1 MTRRKPL
8 RQSSTGSTRAA
19 WTEFWDASTLRGDHR
34 FRDGRTAARLR
45 AHWDGVFARQFR
57 PGDSVTLLDAAC
69 GEGELVRRARSCA
82 APVADFE
89 LSIHCTDIA
98 AAAAAAAARPGPGEP
113 VACPVV
119 ADGAALPF
127 PDGSFDCVVSQFGLE
142 YAGPEAF
149 ADAARVT
156 SGAGTLHA
164 LVHRA
169 GGAIEAECRAN
180 LSLLEA
186 IRQAGLLRRLEC
198 LVGIAARHAAGRAA
212 PAALERSM
220 AAFLA
225 ALEASR
231 EAVQCSGEGAA
242 RSLVQ
247 RLVQDC
253 AMVAGQL
260 DRYAADELEGWLAAH
275 AADLETYAHR
285 MRSMIQAACS
295 EAALAGIVDSLGQ
308 GGLQDVAIGEVTTA
322 SGAQVLAWSVTAS
335 SGRC

>member
-1 MTRRKPL
+1 M
-8 RQSSTGSTRAA
+8 
-19 WTEFWDASTLRGDHR
+19 
-34 FRDGRTAARLR
+34 
-45 AHWDGVFARQFR
+45 
-57 PGDSVTLLDAAC
+57 AAC
-69 GEGELVRRARSCA
+69 
-82 APVADFE
+82 
-89 LSIHCTDIA
+89 
-98 AAAAAAAARPGPGEP
+98 
-113 VACPVV
+113 
-119 ADGAALPF
+119 
-127 PDGSFDCVVSQFGLE
+127 
-142 YAGPEAF
+142 
-149 ADAARVT
+149 
-156 SGAGTLHA
+156 
-164 LVHRA
+164 
-169 GGAIEAECRAN
+169 
-180 LSLLEA
+180 
-186 IRQAGLLRRLEC
+186 
-198 LVGIAARHAAGRAA
+198 
-212 PAALERSM
+212 
-220 AAFLA
+220 LA